1 MSNFNLIFV
10 NICLKTNSVNNLIG
24 SFQKD
29 PPRKFMR
36 GGWEKVSFSTANLSL
51 KGNRKMCSHTFIEV
65 MYYAG
70 QDIFVVAHSRLAYY
84 ILFVVSK
91 PSCDNLYV

>member
-1 MSNFNLIFV
+1 
-10 NICLKTNSVNNLIG
+10 
-24 SFQKD
+24 
-29 PPRKFMR
+29 
-36 GGWEKVSFSTANLSL
+36 
-51 KGNRKMCSHTFIEV
+51 MCSHTFIEV

>member
-10 NICLKTNSVNNLIG
+10 NICLKTTSVSNLIG

-36 GGWEKVSFSTANLSL
+36 GGCPLLSM
-51 KGNRKMCSHTFIEV
+51 KGNRKMCSHTFTEV